1 MIEKIAEIL
10 ASLPEELYVFIISML
25 PIIELRGAIP
35 VGTAL
40 GLPFYLNYLI
50 SVVGN
55 LLPVPFILAFIPI
68 ILNFMARFKIF
79 RPIVLWLRKKADKHK
94 GRIIKGEDDQ
104 TVAEAETGRSEQS
117 CKSVNGGENV
127 VESDANSA
135 RNSENVVESDANSAR
150 NSENVVESD
159 ANSAKSSENV
169 VESAQSRQKK
179 GSRRLSMAVFA
190 ALMLFVAI
198 PLPGTGAWTG
208 SLVAALFDLP
218 KRSSFLAVALGVL
231 VSGVIMCLASYGVL
245 GFLSFL
251 L

>member
-50 SVVGN
+50 SAVGN

-68 ILNFMARFKIF
+68 TLDFMARFKIF

-94 GRIIKGEDDQ
+94 GKIIKGEDDQ
-104 TVAEAETGRSEQS
+104 TAREVEVDPSEQTVDVA
-117 CKSVNGGENV
+117 CDNGKVVESGANSAKISDNV

-135 RNSENVVESDANSAR
+135 QKSEDVA
-150 NSENVVESD
+150 
-159 ANSAKSSENV
+159 
-169 VESAQSRQKK
+169 ESAQSGQKK
-179 GSRRLSMAVFA
+179 SNRRLSTAVFV
-190 ALMLFVAI
+190 ALMVFVAV

-231 VSGVIMCLASYGVL
+231 ISGVIMCLASYGVL